1 VEVEALFEGA
11 TPLAERLAT
20 GGPYRS
26 GARLVARA
34 KQLLGRLSEAEK
46 IATLNAHPRIGED
59 PARMSA
65 SSRAEQGDEPVP
77 ELEWL
82 NATYEAK
89 FGFRFV
95 VFVDGRSKRE
105 IVKVLKERLNNDRD
119 QELATG
125 LRAVV
130 DIARSRLEK
139 EKAR

>member
-1 VEVEALFEGA
+1 MRHGSGDDGDGGA
-11 TPLAERLAT
+11 NFTAF
-20 GGPYRS
+20 RS
-26 GARLVARA
+26 R
-34 KQLLGRLSEAEK
+34 
-46 IATLNAHPRIGED
+46 
-59 PARMSA
+59 
-65 SSRAEQGDEPVP
+65 
-77 ELEWL
+77 
-82 NATYEAK
+82 

>member
-1 VEVEALFEGA
+1 
-11 TPLAERLAT
+11 
-20 GGPYRS
+20 
-26 GARLVARA
+26 
-34 KQLLGRLSEAEK
+34 
-46 IATLNAHPRIGED
+46 
-59 PARMSA
+59 MSA
-65 SSRAEQGDEPVP
+65 SSRAKQGDEPVP

-82 NATYEAK
+82 NATCEAK